1 MSTNALSLLPIKT
14 ASCPAMGSAAK
25 KAKQIVLW
33 ANKKIGDV
41 IEFDFNHNGTPDHT
55 GIIVKINSDGSI
67 TTIEGNT
74 SLKSDDNGGCV
85 MLRTR
90 YKKDTPYFVRPKY
103 NDNVTAQMI
112 IGTAYS
118 QLGIKEKPRN
128 SNNVKYNTWF
138 YGHAVRGNDY
148 AWCMTFVEWLF
159 AHALNPIKKP
169 DRKYSGALPTPI
181 LKKGNKGANVRKLQ
195 KFLTWYGIKTDD
207 DGNYGYNTRISVII
221 YQLSEGLT
229 PDGVF
234 GKKSYAKGRKYIEA
248 DNSSTSVATSITKA
262 SAKKSSKKTATYSG
276 AIPKPALKKGSKGA
290 EVTKLQKF
298 FEWYFSDVKF
308 KTYGT
313 FGKHTE
319 KVQKRFQKAH
329 GLKQTG
335 VYGES
340 SYKKAKAYKEK
351 ESVSNAQK
359 IVNKAKE
366 LAWPY
371 GTPKKKRNYKTG
383 APTKLMKAALKKY
396 GWADSKAEMSDC
408 GNNVSVAVRE
418 AGVDKHFKALHGVK
432 TPFPKK
438 EDKFNIVLKGKKV
451 PKGFL
456 KAGDIIR
463 YKKKNGKQHSM
474 IYMGDNKI
482 CEASHYSRFCVI
494 LKDTKKYNKVSKVKT
509 IQVLRAK

>member
-1 MSTNALSLLPIKT
+1 MTTNALSLLPTKT

-25 KAKQIVLW
+25 KAKQIVPW

-55 GIIVKINSDGSI
+55 GILVKINSDGSI

-90 YKKDTPYFVRPKY
+90 YKKDIPYFVRPKY
-103 NDNVTAQMI
+103 NDKVTAQMI

-159 AHALNPIKKP
+159 AHALTPIAKP
-169 DRKYSGALPTPI
+169 NRKYSGSLPAPTI
-181 LKKGNKGANVRKLQ
+181 KKGDKGANVKKLQ

-207 DGNYGYNTRISVII
+207 DGNYGYNTKISVII
-221 YQLSEGLT
+221 YQLSEGLM

-234 GKKSYAKGRKYIEA
+234 GKKSYIKGRKYMGS
-248 DNSSTSVATSITKA
+248 DNSSASVATSITKS
-262 SAKKSSKKTATYSG
+262 SAKKSSKKTTTYGGS
-276 AIPKPALKKGSKGA
+276 IPKPTLKKGSKGA

-308 KTYGT
+308 KNYGT

-319 KVQKRFQKAH
+319 KVQKMFQKAH

-340 SYKKAKAYKEK
+340 SYKKAKAYKK
-351 ESVSNAQK
+351 SATNAQK

-383 APTKLMKAALKKY
+383 APTKLMKAAMKKY
-396 GWADSKAEMSDC
+396 GWADSKAEESDC
-408 GNNVSVAVRE
+408 GNAASTIVRE
-418 AGVDKHFKALHGVK
+418 SGVDKSFKALHGVK
-432 TPFPKK
+432 TPFPKS
-438 EDKFNIVLKGKKV
+438 EEEFNIPIKGRKIKN
-451 PKGFL
+451 GEL
-456 KAGDIIR
+456 EAGDIIR
-463 YKKKNGKQHSM
+463 YKKKNGNQHVLISM
-474 IYMGDNKI
+474 GNGMI
-482 CEASHYSRFCVI
+482 CEASHYKRFCVI
-494 LKDTKKYNKVSKVKT
+494 LKDNKKYNKVSKIKT
-509 IQVLRAK
+509 IQVLRAKQ

>member
-1 MSTNALSLLPIKT
+1 MTTNALSLLPTKT

-25 KAKQIVLW
+25 KAKRIVSW

-55 GIIVKINSDGSI
+55 GVLIRINSDGSI

-85 MLRTR
+85 MLRKR
-90 YKKDTPYFVRPKY
+90 YKKDILYFVRPKY
-103 NDNVTAQMI
+103 DNKVTAQMI

-159 AHALNPIKKP
+159 AHALTPIAKPKK
-169 DRKYSGALPTPI
+169 KYSGTFPTPT
-181 LKKGNKGANVRKLQ
+181 LKKGSKGNNVKKLQ

-207 DGNYGYNTRISVII
+207 DGDYGYNTRISVII

-234 GKKSYAKGRKYIEA
+234 GKKSYKRALTYK
-248 DNSSTSVATSITKA
+248 ATD
-262 SAKKSSKKTATYSG
+262 KKTATTEK
-276 AIPKPALKKGSKGA
+276 KPASSTNTTTTAKKPA
-290 EVTKLQKF
+290 T
-298 FEWYFSDVKF
+298 
-308 KTYGT
+308 
-313 FGKHTE
+313 
-319 KVQKRFQKAH
+319 
-329 GLKQTG
+329 
-335 VYGES
+335 
-340 SYKKAKAYKEK
+340 AKI
-351 ESVSNAQK
+351 SNAQK
-359 IVNKAKE
+359 IVNKAKQ
-366 LAWPY
+366 LAWAY
-371 GTPKKKRNYKTG
+371 GTAKKKYAYKTG
-383 APTKLMKAALKKY
+383 APTKLMKAAMKKY
-396 GWADSKAEMSDC
+396 GWADSKAEESDC
-408 GNNVSVAVRE
+408 GNAASTIVRE
-418 AGVDKHFKALHGVK
+418 SGVDKSFKALHGVK
-432 TPFPKK
+432 TPFPTK
-438 EDKFNIVLKGKKV
+438 EREFNIPIKGRKIKK
-451 PKGFL
+451 GEL

-463 YKKKNGKQHSM
+463 YKKKNGKQHAM
-474 IYMGDNKI
+474 IYMGNGRI
-482 CEASHYSRFCVI
+482 CEASHYNRFCVI